1 MNVRNQLLVD
11 NSQTNAM
18 LIVNYIGA
26 DKEKFAEF
34 MQLFLQTHYRVTQR
48 ASLVLNI
55 ITKQKF
61 DLVEPYLKQLILLL
75 EPKTEV
81 GVLRNIVRMLQFV
94 EIPEELLGLTFDKCY
109 NLVALR
115 ETPTAVKSFSI
126 SILYNICKKEPELK
140 NEVTDLVQ
148 MQISGASS
156 GLKNRSLKVLKGL
169 GKL

>member
-1 MNVRNQLLVD
+1 MDVRNQLLVD

-18 LIVNYIGA
+18 LIANYIGA
-26 DKEKFAEF
+26 DKAKFADF

-61 DLVEPYLKQLILLL
+61 ELVEPYLEQLILLL

-94 EIPEELLGLTFDKCY
+94 NIPEELLGLAFEKCY
-109 NLVALR
+109 HLVALR
-115 ETPTAVKSFSI
+115 ETPVAVKSFSI
-126 SILYNICKKEPELK
+126 SILFNICKKEPELK
-140 NEVTDLVQ
+140 NEVADLVQ
-148 MQISGASS
+148 MQLPGASA

-169 GKL
+169 AKL